1 MRGRPYFQPLGA
13 VSFYPNYQNPQI
25 IPGMPSYLGA
35 IGTANPSHRIAQ
47 SQIADFMAQAL
58 EFGDADTRKLRA
70 LYRVS
75 GIAHRYSVLP
85 DYGRANGDYTFFP
98 NTPTLEPFPSVGQ
111 RMAVYRR
118 EALPLATQAVR
129 ECLCQI
135 PDVAAASITHLVT
148 VSCTGMYAPG
158 LDIELVQ
165 ALGLRRD
172 VRRTCVN
179 FMGCYAAVNAVKL
192 ADAFCRADAQA
203 RVLIVSVELCTLHFQ
218 KSPKEDHLISNALF
232 GDGAAACLVQAGPL
246 PNGVPSLA
254 LQGFHC
260 GLEPDGQDDMAWH
273 INDFGFEMTLS
284 SYVPKLIQRGIRN
297 LTDGLLASLP
307 VELGDIRHFAIHPGG
322 RKILETI
329 ETELGL
335 THEDNRHAYRVLR
348 DYGNMSSATVLFVLR
363 EVLAHATPADDG
375 APVLSFAFGPGLTM
389 EAMLLQLTVGSEP
402 LTAKS
407 GRVGDKVENQ
417 LTEATLATAH

>member
-1 MRGRPYFQPLGA
+1 
-13 VSFYPNYQNPQI
+13 
-25 IPGMPSYLGA
+25 MPSYLGA
-35 IGTANPSHRIAQ
+35 IGTANPIHRIAQ
-47 SQIADFMAQAL
+47 PQIADFMARAL
-58 EFGDADTRKLRA
+58 DFGEPDTRKLRA

-75 GIAHRYSVLP
+75 GIEHRYSVLP
-85 DYGRANGDYTFFP
+85 DYGRANGEYTFFP
-98 NTPTLEPFPSVGQ
+98 NTPNLEPFPSVGQ

-118 EALPLATQAVR
+118 EALPLATEAVR
-129 ECLCQI
+129 DCLRQV
-135 PDVAAASITHLVT
+135 PDVVPASITHLVT

-165 ALGLRRD
+165 ALGLRPD

-179 FMGCYAAVNAVKL
+179 FMGCYAAVNAIKL
-192 ADAFCRADAQA
+192 ADAFCRADAEA

-218 KSPKEDHLISNALF
+218 KSPEEDHLISNALF
-232 GDGAAACLVQAGPL
+232 GDGAAAALVQATPL
-246 PNGVPSLA
+246 PNGAPSLA
-254 LQGFHC
+254 LQAFHC
-260 GLEPDGQDDMAWH
+260 GLEPDGHDDMAWH

-284 SYVPKLIQRGIRN
+284 SYIPKLIQRGIRN

-307 VELGDIRHFAIHPGG
+307 VQLADIRHFAIHPGG

-335 THEDNRHAYRVLR
+335 TREDNRHAYRVLR

-363 EVLAHATPADDG
+363 DVLAHATPADNG

-389 EAMLLQLTVGSEP
+389 EAMLLQLTVNNEQF
-402 LTAKS
+402 AAIANY
-407 GRVGDKVENQ
+407 REVAVEQ
-417 LTEATLATAH
+417 IT

>member
-1 MRGRPYFQPLGA
+1 
-13 VSFYPNYQNPQI
+13 
-25 IPGMPSYLGA
+25 MPSYLGA
-35 IGTANPSHRIAQ
+35 IGTANPTHRIAQ
-47 SQIADFMAQAL
+47 PQIAEFMARAL
-58 EFGDADTRKLRA
+58 QFGEGDTRKLRA

-75 GIAHRYSVLP
+75 GIGQRYSVLP
-85 DYGRANGDYTFFP
+85 DYGRPVGEYTFFP

-111 RMAVYRR
+111 RMAVYRH
-118 EALPLATQAVR
+118 EALPLAMEAVR
-129 ECLCQI
+129 ASLDQV
-135 PDVAAASITHLVT
+135 PGFAVGSITHLVT

-165 ALGLRRD
+165 ALGLRPD

-179 FMGCYAAVNAVKL
+179 FMGCYAAVNAIKL
-192 ADAFCRADAQA
+192 ADAFCRADTGA

-232 GDGAAACLVQAGPL
+232 GDGAAACLVQARPL
-246 PNGVPSLA
+246 PDGAPSLS
-254 LQGFHC
+254 LDGFHC
-260 GLEPDGQDDMAWH
+260 GLEPDGHDDMAWH

-284 SYVPKLIQRGIRN
+284 SYVPKLIQRGIGK

-307 VELGDIRHFAIHPGG
+307 VQLRDIRHFAIHPGG

-329 ETELGL
+329 EAELGL
-335 THEDNRHAYRVLR
+335 TRDDNRHAYRVLR

-363 EVLAHATPADDG
+363 EVLAAATPADHG

-389 EAMLLQLTVGSEP
+389 EAMLLGLHVSP
-402 LTAKS
+402 DA
-407 GRVGDKVENQ
+407 V
-417 LTEATLATAH
+417 ATAHQPAAEVAEAVL

>member
-1 MRGRPYFQPLGA
+1 
-13 VSFYPNYQNPQI
+13 
-25 IPGMPSYLGA
+25 MPSYLGA
-35 IGTANPSHRIAQ
+35 IGTANPIHRIAQ
-47 SQIADFMAQAL
+47 PQIADFMAGAL
-58 EFGDADTRKLRA
+58 GFGEGDTRKLRA

-98 NTPTLEPFPSVGQ
+98 NTPDLEPFPSVGQ

-118 EALPLATQAVR
+118 EALPLALEAVR
-129 ECLCQI
+129 DSLRQV
-135 PDVAAASITHLVT
+135 PDVALASITHLVT

-165 ALGLRRD
+165 ALGLRPD

-179 FMGCYAAVNAVKL
+179 FMGCYAAVNAVTL
-192 ADAFCRADAQA
+192 ADAFCRADANA

-218 KSPKEDHLISNALF
+218 KSPEEDHLVSNALF
-232 GDGAAACLVQAGPL
+232 GDGAAACLVQAEPL
-246 PNGVPSLA
+246 PNGAPGLV
-254 LQGFHC
+254 LQAFHC
-260 GLEPDGQDDMAWH
+260 GLEPDGHDDMAWH

-284 SYVPKLIQRGIRN
+284 SYVPKLIQRGIRH
-297 LTDGLLASLP
+297 LADGLLESLP
-307 VELGDIRHFAIHPGG
+307 VQLADIRHFAIHPGG

-335 THEDNRHAYRVLR
+335 TRDDNRHAYRVLR
-348 DYGNMSSATVLFVLR
+348 DHGNMSSATVLFVLR
-363 EVLAHATPADDG
+363 DVLAHATPADHG

-389 EAMLLQLTVGSEP
+389 EAMLLQLAMSNEQVTISAHEP
-402 LTAKS
+402 A
-407 GRVGDKVENQ
+407 V
-417 LTEATLATAH
+417 LAEGI

>member
-1 MRGRPYFQPLGA
+1 
-13 VSFYPNYQNPQI
+13 
-25 IPGMPSYLGA
+25 MPSYLGA
-35 IGTANPSHRIAQ
+35 IGTANPVHRIAQ
-47 SQIADFMAQAL
+47 PQIADFMAQAL
-58 EFGDADTRKLRA
+58 EFGEQDTRKLRA

-75 GIAHRYSVLP
+75 GIEHRYSVLP
-85 DYGRANGDYTFFP
+85 DYGRPNGEYTFFP

-118 EALPLATQAVR
+118 EALPLALEAVR
-129 ECLCQI
+129 DCLRQV
-135 PDVAAASITHLVT
+135 PDVPAASITHLVT

-165 ALGLRRD
+165 ALGLRPD

-218 KSPKEDHLISNALF
+218 KSPEEDHLISNALF
-232 GDGAAACLVQAGPL
+232 GDGAAACLVLAEPL
-246 PNGVPSLA
+246 PNEAPSLA
-254 LQGFHC
+254 LTAFPC
-260 GLEPDGQDDMAWH
+260 GLEPDGHDDMAWH

-284 SYVPKLIQRGIRN
+284 SYVPKLIQRGIRH
-297 LTDGLLASLP
+297 LTNGLLDSLP
-307 VELGDIRHFAIHPGG
+307 VQLADIRHFAIHPGG

-335 THEDNRHAYRVLR
+335 TREDNRHAYRVLR

-363 EVLAHATPADDG
+363 DVLAHTTPADNG

-389 EAMLLQLTVGSEP
+389 EAMLLEVNYKLKVMSYTSSE
-402 LTAKS
+402 A
-407 GRVGDKVENQ
+407 
-417 LTEATLATAH
+417 EAFAPA

>member
-1 MRGRPYFQPLGA
+1 
-13 VSFYPNYQNPQI
+13 
-25 IPGMPSYLGA
+25 MPSYLGA
-35 IGTANPSHRIAQ
+35 IGTANPVHRIAQ
-47 SQIADFMAQAL
+47 PQIADFMAQAL
-58 EFGDADTRKLRA
+58 EFGERDTRKLRA

-75 GIAHRYSVLP
+75 GIEHRYSVLP

-118 EALPLATQAVR
+118 DALPLATEAVR
-129 ECLCQI
+129 SCLGQV
-135 PDVAAASITHLVT
+135 PDVAPASITHLVT

-165 ALGLRRD
+165 ALGLRPD

-192 ADAFCRADAQA
+192 ADAFCRADARA

-218 KSPKEDHLISNALF
+218 KSPEEDHLISNALF
-232 GDGAAACLVQAGPL
+232 GDGAAAALVLAEPL
-246 PNGVPSLA
+246 PNGAPSLA
-254 LQGFHC
+254 LQAFHC
-260 GLEPDGQDDMAWH
+260 GLEPDGHDDMAWH

-284 SYVPKLIQRGIRN
+284 SYVPKLIQRGIRQ

-307 VELGDIRHFAIHPGG
+307 VQLADIRHFAIHPGG

-335 THEDNRHAYRVLR
+335 TRQDNRHAYRVLR

-363 EVLAHATPADDG
+363 DVLAHASPADHG

-389 EAMLLQLTVGSEP
+389 EAMLLQLTVNNEQFAVIANP
-402 LTAKS
+402 QEVAVEQAAQLLT
-407 GRVGDKVENQ
+407 V
-417 LTEATLATAH
+417 H

>member
-1 MRGRPYFQPLGA
+1 
-13 VSFYPNYQNPQI
+13 
-25 IPGMPSYLGA
+25 MPSYLGA
-35 IGTANPSHRIAQ
+35 IGTANPVHRIAQ
-47 SQIADFMAQAL
+47 PEIASFMAQAL
-58 EFGDADTRKLRA
+58 AFGDSDARKLRA

-75 GIAHRYSVLP
+75 GIEHRYSVVP
-85 DYGRANGDYTFFP
+85 DYGRANGSYTFFP
-98 NTPTLEPFPSVGQ
+98 NTPDLEPFPSVGQ

-118 EALPLATQAVR
+118 EALPLAIEAVR
-129 ECLCQI
+129 DSLRQV
-135 PDVAAASITHLVT
+135 PDVAPASITHLVT

-165 ALGLRRD
+165 ALGLRSD

-192 ADAFCRADAQA
+192 ADAFCLADARA

-218 KSPKEDHLISNALF
+218 KSPEEDHLISNALF
-232 GDGAAACLVQAGPL
+232 GDGAAACLVQAEPL
-246 PNGVPSLA
+246 PNGAPSLA
-254 LQGFHC
+254 LQAFHC
-260 GLEPDGQDDMAWH
+260 GLEPDGHDDMAWH

-284 SYVPKLIQRGIRN
+284 SYVPKLIQRGIRS

-307 VELGDIRHFAIHPGG
+307 VQLADIRHFAIHPGG

-329 ETELGL
+329 EAELGL
-335 THEDNRHAYRVLR
+335 TREDNRHAYRVLR

-363 EVLAHATPADDG
+363 EVLAHATPTDHG

-389 EAMLLQLTVGSEP
+389 EAMLLEIHYELKLNDYQLDDAHAEP
-402 LTAKS
+402 F
-407 GRVGDKVENQ
+407 
-417 LTEATLATAH
+417 LADASR